1 MWESIPET
9 RSTEAAKRYIDW
21 VNKKVRLQR
30 RKRADP
36 ALKDLKKK
44 IIRKKWKLYQA
55 VKYRNTRRMKRHRRL
70 NPLRMEVLEET

>member
-9 RSTEAAKRYIDW
+9 RSTEAAKRYVDW
-21 VNKKVRLQR
+21 VNKKVKFSR

-36 ALKDLKKK
+36 NLKDLKKK

-55 VKYRNTRRMKRHRRL
+55 VRIRNSRRMKRHKRL
-70 NPLRMEVLEET
+70 NPQRMEILEET